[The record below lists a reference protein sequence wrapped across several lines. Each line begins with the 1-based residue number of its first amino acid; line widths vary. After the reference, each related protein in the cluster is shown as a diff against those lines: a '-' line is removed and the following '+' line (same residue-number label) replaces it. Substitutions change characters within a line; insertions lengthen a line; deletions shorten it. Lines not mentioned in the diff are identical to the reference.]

1 MLRTALL
8 FALLLP
14 AVAHEEGGSA
24 MNAPAPPTDLNAI
37 DFALADDE
45 LVSYEDQLFAC
56 VKLTLAPE
64 EGEQKWVRAANVQY
78 ATDLPATAKVL
89 PRKKAW
95 GKKSLSKKDQACK
108 EAGGVYVR
116 LDRLQSFVNGAV
128 DNATDAGD
136 CEAPDAAGSAKPES
150 PLAKGIKAW
159 NDRFFNMD
167 TAETRQ
173 NAELFHGRGSEP
185 KHLAQEVTHFV
196 MPLEVQARI
205 NERLATH
212 RTLLLGDEGAGQG
225 GTTGAHFLS
234 GNVGFGNA
242 GQASRACPCV
252 PRRATRSLAT
262 APASVLTAEGW
273 DGGAARRTH
282 ALRLLV
288 PCPQTPPRPAL
299 RMASALSRRVTRAPS
314 ALWPK
319 SRRRKPL
326 PLHPHPYP
334 HPHPHPHPHVRV
346 RRLP

>member
-8 FALLLP
+8 FPLLLA

-252 PRRATRSLAT
+252 LRRATRSLAT

-314 ALWPK
+314 AL
-319 SRRRKPL
+319 
-326 PLHPHPYP
+326 
-334 HPHPHPHPHVRV
+334 
-346 RRLP
+346 